1 MSRRPRSER
10 FRYAFDNFMARGTI
24 ALIAGLFL
32 ASVVLV
38 LLVSLVVLFLG
49 GLRHDDTAGV
59 DLVELIWLS
68 ILRTLDPG
76 TMGGDTG
83 TLVFVFGM
91 LTVTLGGIVLVATLI
106 GVINTGLEGRLAEL
120 RKGRSKVVEEGHVVV
135 LGWSAQ
141 VFPIISELVLANAN
155 KRNQCVVVLADRDK
169 VEMEDAIRQRLPN
182 TRTTR
187 VVCRTGSPLDVDELD
202 IASPQTARSIIVLA
216 PPDGDP
222 DTDVIR
228 TLLALTNA
236 PNRRS
241 EPYSIVAEISEPRNL
256 EVARLASRGEARLVL
271 TGELIGRIAA
281 QTCRMP
287 GLSVIYMDLLDFEG
301 DEIYF
306 QAEPS
311 LAGTTFGEA
320 LHAFRDSALIGI
332 APSGELPILAPPM
345 DRRIEASDRLIFL
358 AEDDDTIQLSERP
371 AGLPRLDRLA
381 AGEPLSARTE
391 RTLILG
397 WNRRT
402 PTIMRELDRYCAPGS
417 EQTVVADLPAA
428 RPGVEA
434 AASELANTRVKFR
447 HEDTTSRA
455 VLDSLDV
462 PSFDHVIIVAYSDA
476 LDDQRAD
483 GRTLVTLLHLR
494 DIGARAERQFSIVSE
509 MLDLRNRNLA
519 QATRADD
526 FIVSDRLVSL
536 AVSQLA
542 ETPALEPIFADLFDH
557 GGSEIYLK
565 PAAEYVT
572 PGDAVDFYT
581 IVESA
586 ARQGEVAIGYRLL
599 DVANVPAR
607 NYGVVLNP
615 DKALPIPLQPD
626 DRVIVLAE
634 G

>member
-202 IASPQTARSIIVLA
+202 VASPQTARSIIVLA

-241 EPYSIVAEISEPRNL
+241 EPYSIVAEISEPRTL

-345 DRRIEASDRLIFL
+345 DRR
-358 AEDDDTIQLSERP
+358 
-371 AGLPRLDRLA
+371 
-381 AGEPLSARTE
+381 
-391 RTLILG
+391 
-397 WNRRT
+397 
-402 PTIMRELDRYCAPGS
+402 
-417 EQTVVADLPAA
+417 
-428 RPGVEA
+428 
-434 AASELANTRVKFR
+434 K
-447 HEDTTSRA
+447 
-455 VLDSLDV
+455 
-462 PSFDHVIIVAYSDA
+462 
-476 LDDQRAD
+476 
-483 GRTLVTLLHLR
+483 VT
-494 DIGARAERQFSIVSE
+494 GARFRDAFPRSIS
-509 MLDLRNRNLA
+509 
-519 QATRADD
+519 
-526 FIVSDRLVSL
+526 
-536 AVSQLA
+536 
-542 ETPALEPIFADLFDH
+542 H
-557 GGSEIYLK
+557 
-565 PAAEYVT
+565 
-572 PGDAVDFYT
+572 
-581 IVESA
+581 
-586 ARQGEVAIGYRLL
+586 
-599 DVANVPAR
+599 
-607 NYGVVLNP
+607 
-615 DKALPIPLQPD
+615 
-626 DRVIVLAE
+626 
-634 G
+634 